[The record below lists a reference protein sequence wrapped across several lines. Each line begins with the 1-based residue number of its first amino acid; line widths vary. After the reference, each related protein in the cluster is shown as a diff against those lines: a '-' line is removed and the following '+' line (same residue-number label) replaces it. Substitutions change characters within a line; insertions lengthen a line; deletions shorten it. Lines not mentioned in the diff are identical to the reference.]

1 METVEQGPLRV
12 AITGATGKVGRLLA
26 AALAEGLSADNR
38 CDPSENLTRKVEL
51 LLLYHS
57 RDFEATEA
65 DAHLPEEERIQR
77 AEERKKRRRPGVVGD
92 ELSWEEEM
100 AIGLSMELEDC
111 YFPQLA
117 GMPQVLS
124 YPPSPI
130 CE

>member
-1 METVEQGPLRV
+1 METVEGPLRV
-12 AITGATGKVGRLLA
+12 AITGAAGKVGRLLA

-38 CDPSENLTRKVEL
+38 RDPQNFRRNVEL
-51 LLLYHS
+51 RLLYHS
-57 RDFEATEA
+57 REFEAAEA
-65 DAHLPEEERIQR
+65 DAHLPEEEQIRR

-117 GMPQVLS
+117 GISHCLTHA
-124 YPPSPI
+124 PSPI

>member
-1 METVEQGPLRV
+1 METVEGPLRV

-26 AALAEGLSADNR
+26 AALAEGLSADNH
-38 CDPSENLTRKVEL
+38 CDPSENVRRNVEL
-51 LLLYHS
+51 RLLFHS
-57 RDFEATEA
+57 REFEAAEA
-65 DAHLPEEERIQR
+65 DAHLPEEEQIRR

-117 GMPQVLS
+117 GMYQPLS
-124 YPPSPI
+124 YPPLTI
-130 CE
+130 